1 MVSRF
6 ERDSA
11 GRPVFAF
18 RAGPSARIPSQ
29 KHNASPE
36 HALQVAIV
44 SYLKHALPPGYLWT
58 ADAAGVRVSMHVASK
73 MKAAGVR
80 RGWPDLRILFP
91 SGVTRFIEVKAGQ
104 GLSPEQREFRD
115 FCAATGRD
123 IWALAKSVEDVEA
136 ALLRW
141 RIQPLCSIERA
152 NRYA

>member
-1 MVSRF
+1 MRDVV
-6 ERDSA
+6 RDSS

-18 RAGPSARIPSQ
+18 RHGAAQRQ
-29 KHNASPE
+29 AQRKNEDPE
-36 HALQVAIV
+36 HQFQVQV
-44 SYLKHALPPGYLWT
+44 VGYLRYALPPEHVWT
-58 ADAAGVRVSMHVASK
+58 ANAAGVRVSMHVAVK

-141 RIQPLCSIERA
+141 RIQPLCSINRA
-152 NRYA
+152 SRYA